1 LVLLD
6 ISIIYDRLGKSIEK
20 SMKDNVVKIQEKT
33 SQENNFNELSPADL
47 IYKLLDE
54 LSHKR
59 SKDIIVKRFGL
70 DGNKKKTLEE
80 IGKEYGI
87 TRERVRQIEA
97 STLIELKKSKGVK
110 HIKPLED
117 SLEFLLS
124 EHGELMGQDQLVGKC
139 IDKLQHEKF
148 QGNLI
153 EFILKLSDRFV
164 DFKENENLK
173 KAWGL
178 KNSDIKKAEK
188 IIALAAK
195 SLEEK
200 NKPFSEDKFTAL
212 ISSNSDLVEEMKLL
226 GNNRALLSY
235 LNLSKKIQKNPY
247 NEWGLNYW
255 NEIMPRGV
263 RDKAYVVLKKN
274 SKPLHF
280 RDITKMINEKG
291 FSKKQANMQTVHN
304 ELIKDSRF
312 ILVGRG
318 IYALKEWGYKE
329 GTVKDIISS
338 ILKKKNEP
346 LAKNIII
353 KEVLKQRMVKENTI
367 VLTLQDKNLFQRVEK
382 GTYRLAE

>member
-1 LVLLD
+1 
-6 ISIIYDRLGKSIEK
+6 
-20 SMKDNVVKIQEKT
+20 MKDNVVIIQEKT
-33 SQENNFNELSPADL
+33 SQENNLNELSPADL

>member
-1 LVLLD
+1 
-6 ISIIYDRLGKSIEK
+6 
-20 SMKDNVVKIQEKT
+20 MKDNLTNNSIDA
-33 SQENNFNELSPADL
+33 SQEEDFKELSPADL
-47 IYKLLDE
+47 IFQLLDE

-97 STLIELKKSKGVK
+97 STLAELKKSKGVK
-110 HIKPLED
+110 HVEPLEE
-117 SLEFLLS
+117 SLESLLS
-124 EHGELMGQDQLVGKC
+124 EHGELMGHDELVEKC
-139 IDKLQHEKF
+139 IEKLQHEKAH
-148 QGNLI
+148 GNLI

-164 DFKENENLK
+164 DFKENEKLK

-178 KNSDIKKAEK
+178 KSSDIKKAEK
-188 IIALAAK
+188 IIDSAAK
-195 SLEEK
+195 SLEEE
-200 NKPFSEDKFTAL
+200 NKPFSENKFTAL
-212 ISSNSDLVEEMKLL
+212 ISSNSDLTEEMKLL

-247 NEWGLNYW
+247 NEWGLNHW
-255 NEIMPRGV
+255 SEIMPRGV

-280 RDITKMINEKG
+280 RGITEMINKKG
-291 FSKKQANMQTVHN
+291 FSKRQANMQTVHN

-318 IYALKEWGYKE
+318 IYALKEWGYRE
-329 GTVKDIISS
+329 GTVKDIIAS
-338 ILKKKNEP
+338 ILKKESEP
-346 LAKNIII
+346 LPKNKIIT
-353 KEVLKQRMVKENTI
+353 EVLKQRMVKENTI
-367 VLTLQDKNLFQRVEK
+367 ILTLQDKNLFQRVEK
-382 GTYRLAE
+382 GTYKLAE